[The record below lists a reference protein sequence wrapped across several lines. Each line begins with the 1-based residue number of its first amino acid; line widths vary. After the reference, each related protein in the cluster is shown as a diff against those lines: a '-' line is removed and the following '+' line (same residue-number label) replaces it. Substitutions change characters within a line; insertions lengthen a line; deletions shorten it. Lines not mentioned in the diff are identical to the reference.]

1 MKYQKAVNIW
11 KLSDHDIKKLQPGQ
25 WVYGSD
31 LGNKGMYL
39 GMKRSGIVVVAWL
52 GNATQQDNYRGYI
65 KALSNYA
72 RAV

>member
-1 MKYQKAVNIW
+1 MTEIKTRINGFDVEVQ
-11 KLSDHDIKKLQPGQ
+11 LSYDKPGQ

-72 RAV
+72 RAA